1 MSLLTE
7 RITLLATGIANYIRD
22 SINPRLLPSGGATN
36 QILRKTSGTDYAVG
50 WVTHKTV
57 QYSITLG
64 NAGVRALVP
73 ITVTISDA
81 DVVSTSII
89 EAWYSPIRDVA
100 DKEYEDDAEF
110 ASEIQAAKNALT
122 NGAAAALDTL
132 AELAAA
138 LGNDANFASTTTTA
152 LSNRLRFDAAQ
163 TLTAGQKTQ
172 ACTNLGIGEPDTDFV
187 SSFTSGLV

>member
-22 SINPRLLPSGGATN
+22 SINPRLSPSGGATN

-57 QYSITLG
+57 QYSIKLG

-73 ITVTISDA
+73 ITVTISDV

-110 ASEIQAAKNALT
+110 DY
-122 NGAAAALDTL
+122 LDVRVL
-132 AELAAA
+132 P
-138 LGNDANFASTTTTA
+138 SSITTGSFKVA
-152 LSNRLRFDAAQ
+152 LSTRNNGLINN
-163 TLTAGQKTQ
+163 QKTIMYRVQ
-172 ACTNLGIGEPDTDFV
+172 N
-187 SSFTSGLV
+187 

>member
-22 SINPRLLPSGGATN
+22 SIKPRLLPSGGSTN

-57 QYSITLG
+57 QYSVMLG
-64 NAGVRALVP
+64 NAGVRALIP

-81 DVVSTSII
+81 DVTPTSII
-89 EAWYSPIRDVA
+89 EAWYSPVRDVA

-110 ASEIQAAKNALT
+110 DYLDVRLLPSSVAAGSFKIAVSARN
-122 NGAAAALDTL
+122 NGLI
-132 AELAAA
+132 
-138 LGNDANFASTTTTA
+138 NN
-152 LSNRLRFDAAQ
+152 
-163 TLTAGQKTQ
+163 QKTIMYRVQ
-172 ACTNLGIGEPDTDFV
+172 N
-187 SSFTSGLV
+187 

>member
-22 SINPRLLPSGGATN
+22 SINPRLLPSGGETN

-64 NAGVRALVP
+64 NAGVRALIP

-81 DVVSTSII
+81 DVTPTSII
-89 EAWYSPIRDVA
+89 EAWYSPVRDVA
-100 DKEYEDDAEF
+100 NKEYEDDAEF
-110 ASEIQAAKNALT
+110 DYLDVRLLPSSVAAGSFKIAVSARN
-122 NGAAAALDTL
+122 NGII
-132 AELAAA
+132 
-138 LGNDANFASTTTTA
+138 NN
-152 LSNRLRFDAAQ
+152 
-163 TLTAGQKTQ
+163 QKTIMYRVQ
-172 ACTNLGIGEPDTDFV
+172 N
-187 SSFTSGLV
+187 